1 MRYSQ
6 LRAFH
11 AVATAGGFTAAAKAG
26 RVSQP
31 TLTAQVRAL
40 EREFGVELF
49 ARRGRRI
56 ELTEVGHGLLGIT
69 RRLAD
74 DEAEAL
80 TFLNERRELKSGH
93 LRVGAVGP
101 YHVTDMLA
109 AFNRRYPGIYVS
121 VTIGNSRDVVRDLV
135 DYRTEVAVLAHID
148 PDPALLAIEYRRH
161 RVVIFAH
168 PEHPFWHRRAIRIAE
183 LEGQPLIQREQGS
196 TTRRALEAALET
208 AGVRPRVVMEI
219 GGREAIRFAVARGIG
234 IGAVSEAEFVP
245 DPRLRAVPAA
255 DAEIYTYAHVVCL
268 RERRSARLVGA
279 FLDVVAALGAPGAEV
294 RPRAGRRPASSGSAL
309 PRGSA

>member
-11 AVATAGGFTAAAKAG
+11 AVATAGGFTAAAKAR

-31 TLTAQVRAL
+31 TLTAQVRGL

-49 ARRGRRI
+49 IRRGRRI
-56 ELTEVGHGLLGIT
+56 DLTEVGRGLLGIT
-69 RRLAD
+69 RRLSD

-109 AFNRRYPGIYVS
+109 AFNRRHPGIYVS

-161 RVVIFAH
+161 RVVIFVH
-168 PEHPFWHRRAIRIAE
+168 PEHPFWSRRAIRIAE

-196 TTRRALEAALET
+196 TTRRALEAALEQ

-245 DPRLRAVPAA
+245 DARLRAVPVS
-255 DAEIYTYAHVVCL
+255 DAQIYTYAHVVCL
-268 RERRSARLVGA
+268 RERENARLVRA
-279 FLDVVAALGAPGAEV
+279 FLDVVAELGAPSRSGE
-294 RPRAGRRPASSGSAL
+294 PSRASILRGRRKGGGTPG
-309 PRGSA
+309 